1 MEYYDSI
8 NKTELQIFYMNKS
21 SKLLQNQKVVELLDK
36 KIMNLDELGDIQL
49 FETNPYQI
57 VRKVNGRRSMSNQD
71 LPIVS
76 YNRTM
81 TETSEKRKNSLDE
94 RNKKQQDKILIKIK
108 TQQEVEDLDSKLDKL
123 SSNIT
128 IDISSQMSKFEEMKK
143 RKLEQQ
149 MNSNKSKNSI
159 T

>member
-1 MEYYDSI
+1 
-8 NKTELQIFYMNKS
+8 
-21 SKLLQNQKVVELLDK
+21 
-36 KIMNLDELGDIQL
+36 
-49 FETNPYQI
+49 
-57 VRKVNGRRSMSNQD
+57 MSNQD